1 MGVEMYELIV
11 LSLLMRFP
19 LHGYLIAQIA
29 NDTIGPWAKI
39 SNGTLYPLLTRLEQ
53 QGLITRVNEEQGSGQ
68 IEQQA
73 RTFLITDEGRKRFYQ
88 VMMDTSSNI
97 GDYQR
102 QFHLKVPYLDLLPPR
117 ERQHLLNHYIN
128 YCQTCLLHI
137 KTHAENLE
145 HELVGDKGTYPL
157 YKELAL
163 QVMQERARLW
173 QAEVDWTVQLQ
184 AKLAA
189 SSEQAVTRE

>member
-1 MGVEMYELIV
+1 MYELIV

-53 QGLITRVNEEQGSGQ
+53 QGLITRVSDEQGSVQ
-68 IEQQA
+68 TEQQA

-102 QFHLKVPYLDLLPPR
+102 LFHLKVPYLDLLPSR

-128 YCQTCLLHI
+128 YCQACLLHI

-145 HELVGDKGTYPL
+145 HELVGSKGTYPL
-157 YKELAL
+157 YKDLAL

-173 QAEVDWTVQLQ
+173 QAEVDWTAQLGEM
-184 AKLAA
+184 LAT
-189 SSEQAVTRE
+189 SSEQQASSRE